1 MAHRA
6 TTTASGASG
15 TPSVAVPAGAA
26 ANDICSLKVNF
37 DRGSGTITWPA
48 NFDLITPIVLRCTA
62 EGQTTAIAFKRLTA
76 GDTGTYDLSFTGGA
90 TDWVAQASLFSGRD
104 TTNPPE
110 VTTATQNTLQASP
123 VTINGASITAVAGD
137 DLEWCSGL
145 DVNGSGI
152 VVGPDNQTV
161 PSSPAFTERQDTENA
176 WANLCTATLDNVS
189 AGATGTLAG
198 SVLLNSGA
206 CGYNVITVRYPAATD
221 TPVVNTNTLTST
233 VAVADEGLDYVL
245 YNRRLES
252 FTTVFDELIA
262 SLLLSGNTI
271 NTKVLEDFLTVT
283 DGAVASSIRMRL
295 LQDTIILSEGTAEQY
310 VTTNL
315 LMDDPI
321 DVTDDLL
328 RFARFFRVASDTLTI
343 FDAAITQVGNAFII
357 SSVLTSNL
365 LVTDEMLKTA
375 YFYRVLDS
383 LLRVVDEDAM
393 PQLTRFI
400 LLSDALLVNDGAIAT
415 YIPDGTTPGQTFD
428 PIIRIGFDQP
438 RIDIGGRA
446 VG

>member
-62 EGQTTAIAFKRLTA
+62 EGQTTAIAFKRLSGA
-76 GDTGTYDLSFTGGA
+76 DSGTYDFSFTGGA

-123 VTINGASITAVAGD
+123 VTINGASITAVSGD

-145 DVNGSGI
+145 DVNGNGI
-152 VVGPDNQTV
+152 VTGPDNQTV

-176 WANLCTATLDNVS
+176 WANLCTATRDNVN

-198 SVLLNSGA
+198 SVLLNSGL

-221 TPVVNTNTLTST
+221 TPVVNTNTLTSN
-233 VAVADEGLDYVL
+233 VAVTDEGLDYVFF
-245 YNRRLES
+245 NRRLES
-252 FTTVFDELIA
+252 AVSLFDELVA

-271 NTKVLEDFLTVT
+271 NTKVLESFLAMT
-283 DGAVASSIRMRL
+283 DSMVASAIRPRL
-295 LQDTIILSEGTAEQY
+295 LQDTIIISEGTTEQY

-321 DVTDDLL
+321 DVTDELL
-328 RFARFFRVASDTLTI
+328 RFARFFRVASDTLTM

-365 LVTDEMLKTA
+365 LVTDEVLKTA
-375 YFYRVLDS
+375 YFNRVLDS

-400 LLSDALLVNDGAIAT
+400 LLSDALLVNDGVIAT

-428 PIIRIGFDQP
+428 ATIRIGFDQP
-438 RIDIGGRA
+438 KFALGGYA
-446 VG
+446 VN